1 MRKFAFHMKQ
11 SHAFSCF
18 ISGINTQ
25 KTSQT
30 TQLQD
35 KSYDRSLVLQNTTAD
50 ETQCSAPAVLHLRE
64 YARAKGGMF
73 LFADKT
79 IL

>member
-1 MRKFAFHMKQ
+1 MKPP
-11 SHAFSCF
+11 HAFSHF
-18 ISGINTQ
+18 ISNINTQ

-73 LFADKT
+73 LFADKA